1 MGSDQPQDSQQLPKD
16 ITQANELETFNE
28 QAFLTDNLDLFA
40 SHHAPPQKGGYK
52 RFLFMPN
59 KFEHHSQY
67 VSLLD
72 SGVMD
77 GDKIRNFS
85 LMEKLPKELLS
96 SLNPKL
102 KIYKIKPRHEQD
114 NNPPRLLLPF
124 NNFGDPRT
132 LQQTSPL
139 PGDPYANAMAGHLA
153 VGLKNFT
160 FDFLGTNPAE
170 VDYFI
175 NCKLRLYFSSTD
187 AFFHEYTEGDH
198 KVAFSDLILRPKKM
212 VKLTGED
219 ALADREFNDA
229 YFRIL
234 VEVGYDLPD
243 KEFLRQATKAIP
255 GSSPEYIFNAI
266 KAQRLSM
273 FLTLKQH
280 QIFFKPEIPGGPF
293 EIEFEFNGSQEAL
306 AADPYR
312 TNLIRVGHI
321 EEEFATSV
329 RAGLLDSL
337 GVNIGSA
344 EVEKGKLDAKTLG
357 IIERHPKEFAA
368 LFNTNIG
375 SVTQGATL
383 IASAYADLFNEGP
396 GQNFGTSAH
405 VAIDNREAME
415 TGAVETYSLGILGAQ
430 YSPGRLT
437 DKAIGIYRYWL
448 ALNFMEL
455 YRKENSMTKERVL
468 ASAQGHLL
476 RSLGTGHYNNDT
488 PRVNS
493 IFLPKQLLETYVFS
507 TQVGTSYTKKERTV
521 VKNQERASNGGKTP
535 DAQTQKDYE
544 AAQTARTKRVSKART
559 AASDIRDAITA
570 QFNSPTPAEVDRV
583 TSDREELTKHFKN
596 LEDEQA
602 SRTESQNKGE
612 TPKKINRDDILTGP
626 LKLNPKIDTIDW
638 ESPFDHGPSGA
649 TLRWVHFGD
658 LIEDA
663 LNIFTDVDGRILI
676 GDERRSNS
684 HEGHIGSVSLEEART
699 FKTAIHIL
707 SNFEWTAYLSDG
719 KTHVVSLASF
729 PIAYSSFADFW
740 VRKVLDPMKE
750 TYSFKAFL
758 KDALIDL
765 VIKPLNDYSGR
776 ATGPTG
782 EKISKAYRPFVQ
794 YQDITK
800 NQPIGVKATPRTIMA
815 SPTVGNQGMVT
826 TLAAAHAS
834 TSTGSPVRY
843 AVSLGRDASL
853 DNNRTAPATNDEDLT
868 SFLDA
873 PALGIDQNLCI
884 VAVET
889 SDPSF
894 LKNHKALDTSKGVIY
909 VELGR
914 EGVPIK
920 NIQLNRANQ
929 PFLMEARAEKGL
941 LGNSTQL
948 SEVYNCNF
956 TTIGNIAFKAGK
968 YFYLRMPW
976 GMGDVNK
983 DIQNFRRRIA
993 NAGHDIDALGSLAD
1007 EQQGAISRARLM
1019 GLGGYYFV
1027 TKTRHQ
1033 LAVNAANKPEWVST
1047 VESFWNSFGSAFG
1060 PASQKELEKSIE
1072 DRIEIVGTLERAEE
1086 SAQTGVGPQQSSAEN
1101 DLYRQVDPEDLS
1113 VFNDRTIGFDYEK
1126 PDAGTD
1132 EGGPIS

>member
-1 MGSDQPQDSQQLPKD
+1 MGSDQTQDTQQLPKD
-16 ITQANELETFNE
+16 ITEANELDTFNE

-40 SHHAPPQKGGYK
+40 MYHAPPQNGGYK

-59 KFEHHSQY
+59 NFEHHSQY
-67 VSLLD
+67 LALLD
-72 SGVMD
+72 NGVLS

-102 KIYKIKPRHEQD
+102 KIYKIKPRNERD
-114 NNPPRLLLPF
+114 ENPPRVLLPL

-139 PGDPYANAMAGHLA
+139 PADSYANVMPGHLA
-153 VGLKNFT
+153 VGLKDFT

-187 AFFHEYTEGDH
+187 AFFHEYTDGEQ

-212 VKLTGED
+212 VKLAGED
-219 ALADREFNDA
+219 AIEDRVFNDA

-255 GSSPEYIFNAI
+255 GSNPEYIFNAI

-293 EIEFEFNGSQEAL
+293 EIEFEFNGSQEAI
-306 AADPYR
+306 AADPVR

-321 EEEFATSV
+321 EEQFATSV
-329 RAGLLDSL
+329 RTTLIERSGINL
-337 GVNIGSA
+337 GSA
-344 EVEKGKLDAKTLG
+344 MEEKAKLSAKTVG
-357 IIERHPKEFAA
+357 IVDSHPKEFDS
-368 LFNTNIG
+368 LFSTNGI
-375 SVTQGATL
+375 TKGARF
-383 IASAYADLFNEGP
+383 SAYDYHDLFGVNP
-396 GQNFGTSAH
+396 GENFGRHAPSISIANQDVLEEGTVIVH
-405 VAIDNREAME
+405 FTEHDRRER
-415 TGAVETYSLGILGAQ
+415 IQ
-430 YSPGRLT
+430 GRLSVQ
-437 DKAIGIYRYWL
+437 AVRVYRYWL
-448 ALNFMEL
+448 AKNFMEL
-455 YRKENSMTKERVL
+455 YRKETKMTKERVL
-468 ASAQGHLL
+468 AHTQGHLI
-476 RSLGTGHYNNDT
+476 RALGTGHYNNNT
-488 PRVNS
+488 PRINS
-493 IFLPKQLLETYVFS
+493 IFLPKSLLENYVFS
-507 TQVGTSYTKKERTV
+507 TQVGTSYTKDERTA
-521 VKNQERASNGGKTP
+521 VKNHERSSDGGAPP
-535 DAQTQKDYE
+535 DAQTQRDYQT
-544 AAQTARTKRVSKART
+544 AQSARTKRVSQARS
-559 AASDIRDAITA
+559 AASDIREAIAA
-570 QFNSPTPAEVDRV
+570 QMTDSGVEGVSTTGD
-583 TSDREELTKHFKN
+583 DQEEIGEAMN
-596 LEDEQA
+596 NVERAQ
-602 SRTESQNKGE
+602 TERLKSERKGE
-612 TPKKINRDDILTGP
+612 TPKTIDRKETLTGP
-626 LKLNPKIDTIDW
+626 LKLNPKIDQAYWKEYQKATGKTGF
-638 ESPFDHGPSGA
+638 EAMFDDKEQELFVGA

-663 LNIFTDVDGRILI
+663 LNIFTDVDGRILV
-676 GDERRSNS
+676 GDERRANAI
-684 HEGHIGSVSLEEART
+684 EGYQGLVSLEEAQT
-699 FKTAIHIL
+699 FKTATHIL
-707 SNFEWTAYLSDG
+707 SNFEWTAYLSDET
-719 KTHVVSLASF
+719 THVINLASF

-765 VIKPLNDYSGR
+765 VIKPLNNYSGR

-800 NQPIGVKATPRTIMA
+800 NQPIGVKATSR
-815 SPTVGNQGMVT
+815 
-826 TLAAAHAS
+826 LAHS
-834 TSTGSPVRY
+834 THDDSDGFFLGPEVRQ
-843 AVSLGRDASL
+843 SLGRDASL
-853 DNNRTAPATNDEDLT
+853 SNNRTTGTTNDEDLT

-873 PALGIDQNLCI
+873 APLGIDQNLCVI
-884 VAVET
+884 AVET

-894 LKNHKALDTSKGVIY
+894 LKNDKTLDTSKGVIY

-920 NIQLNRANQ
+920 NIQLNRADQ

-956 TTIGNIAFKAGK
+956 TTIGNIAFKAGR

-993 NAGHDIDALGSLAD
+993 NTGHDVDALGSLAA

-1033 LAVNAANKPEWVST
+1033 LKVNAANKPEWTST
-1047 VESFWNSFGSAFG
+1047 IESFWNSFGSAFG
-1060 PASQKELEKSIE
+1060 PASQKELEKSIQ
-1072 DRIEIVGTLERAEE
+1072 DRIEVIGTLERAEE
-1086 SAQTGVGPQQSSAEN
+1086 GAQTGAGPQQSSAEN
-1101 DLYRQVDPEDLS
+1101 DLFRQVEGRELS
-1113 VFNDRTIGFDYEK
+1113 VFTDRTIGFDYEK
-1126 PDAGTD
+1126 PDESTD
-1132 EGGPIS
+1132 EGGPF